1 MSIVYSFITIKIHK
15 VKSFASLRAQ
25 DKALR
30 CELANTETYKV
41 SEVTR
46 QGSTERDFSTK
57 TNILNQNVRGIGYI
71 YTKHTQSTAIF
82 FSEIFYRL

>member
-1 MSIVYSFITIKIHK
+1 MRASEHKIKTFD
-15 VKSFASLRAQ
+15 VS
-25 DKALR
+25 
-30 CELANTETYKV
+30 EANTWTYKV

-57 TNILNQNVRGIGYI
+57 TNILNQNVWGIGCI

-82 FSEIFYRL
+82 FSEIFL